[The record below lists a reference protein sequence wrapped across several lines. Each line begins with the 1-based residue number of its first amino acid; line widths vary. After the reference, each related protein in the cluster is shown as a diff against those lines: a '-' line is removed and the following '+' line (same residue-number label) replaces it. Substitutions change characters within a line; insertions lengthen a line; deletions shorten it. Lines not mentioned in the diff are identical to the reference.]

1 MARIDVN
8 RSGEMEVFARVV
20 ELGGFSAAARAF
32 GMTPRPSA
40 SWSRGWRRGSARGWS
55 TARPAS
61 LQLTPEGCAF
71 YERSIRDPGRYR
83 RGGAQ
88 RRRRANSPAGRIRVN
103 TSASYG
109 THVLAP
115 IVPEFL
121 ERVIPTSTLDIVQ
134 TDHVVDLLAERTDVA
149 VRAGPLKSSTLIARK
164 LGDTALLIA
173 GSPAYLAQRGT
184 PVAPDDLQKHDML
197 GFDYA
202 RAGRGWPFRIDGAT
216 VTLPVEGRVKA
227 SDGEALR
234 FLAVNG
240 CGLARLAEFAVSR
253 DIAEGRLVP
262 VLDAFN
268 TGERE
273 AFHAVYVGQGGQL
286 PARVRALLDFLAE
299 RGRVG

>member
-1 MARIDVN
+1 
-8 RSGEMEVFARVV
+8 MEVFVRSV
-20 ELGGFSAAARAF
+20 ELSGFSSAARSF
-32 GMTPRPSA
+32 GMTPSAVSKLISRLEARLGARLVNRSTRDLRLTAEGLVYFERASRILAEIDEAERGASAGNRPV
-40 SWSRGWRRGSARGWS
+40 
-55 TARPAS
+55 
-61 LQLTPEGCAF
+61 
-71 YERSIRDPGRYR
+71 
-83 RGGAQ
+83 
-88 RRRRANSPAGRIRVN
+88 GRIRIN

-115 IVPEFL
+115 IVAEFL
-121 ERVIPTSTLDIVQ
+121 DRFPGVELDIVQ
-134 TDHVVDLLAERTDVA
+134 TDRIVDLLADGTDVA
-149 VRAGPLKSSTLIARK
+149 IRAGPLKSSSLVARK

-184 PVAPDDLQKHDML
+184 PLNPDDLQKHDML

-202 RAGRGWPFRIDGAT
+202 RAGRGWPFRIDGQT
-216 VTLPVEGRVKA
+216 VTLPVGGRVKA

-234 FLAVNG
+234 YLAING
-240 CGLARLAEFAVSR
+240 CGLARLAEFTVSR
-253 DIAEGRLVP
+253 DIAEGCLVP